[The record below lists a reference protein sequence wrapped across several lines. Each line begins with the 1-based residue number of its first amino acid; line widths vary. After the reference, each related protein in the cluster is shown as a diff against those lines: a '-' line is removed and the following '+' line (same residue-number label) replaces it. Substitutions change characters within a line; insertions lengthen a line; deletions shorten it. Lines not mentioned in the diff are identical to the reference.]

1 MTLEG
6 RFGFLGYGN
15 MGSAILEGLV
25 EAGVLFGK
33 HAIVCEPSFDRREV
47 AARVGAVIANT
58 PAEAA
63 AQSDALL
70 LCVKPQQMADV
81 LTAIQPAIAN
91 RAMPIISIAAGI
103 SIAYIQQRTGPSARV
118 IRVMPNTPALVGA
131 GATGIALG
139 PNCTEDDARMARTI
153 FEAVGIVE
161 IVPEAQ
167 INAVTAVSGS
177 GPAYFFMMVEH
188 LIAAGMAE
196 GLDRAVA
203 TRLAA
208 QTLHGAGLLMHTTG
222 EDAAVL
228 RARVTSPGGTTE
240 AALKRFTAEGFD
252 QAVRNAVHAA
262 VARAEELGS

>member
-33 HAIVCEPSFDRREV
+33 HAIVSDPSFDRREA
-47 AARVGAVIANT
+47 AARVGAVVAAS
-58 PAEAA
+58 PVEAA
-63 AQSDALL
+63 EQSDALL

-81 LTAIQPAIAN
+81 LSSIRPAVE
-91 RAMPIISIAAGI
+91 RPMPVISIAAGI
-103 SIAYIQQRTGPSARV
+103 SIAFIQEHLGPQVRV

-139 PNCTEDDARMARTI
+139 PNCTEADALMARTI
-153 FEAVGIVE
+153 FEAVGIAE
-161 IVPEAQ
+161 IVPESQ

-177 GPAYFFMMVEH
+177 GPAYFFNMVEH

-208 QTLHGAGLLMHTTG
+208 ATLHGAGLLLHSTG

-228 RARVTSPGGTTE
+228 RTKVTSPGGTTE
-240 AALKRFTAEGFD
+240 AALKRFTADGFG
-252 QAVRNAVHAA
+252 QVVRDAVHAA

>member
-25 EAGVLFGK
+25 EAGVLAGK
-33 HAIVCEPSFDRREV
+33 NAIVCEPSFDRREV
-47 AARVGAVIANT
+47 AARVGATIANS

-63 AQSDALL
+63 TLADTLL
-70 LCVKPQQMADV
+70 LCVKPQQMAEV
-81 LTAIQPAIAN
+81 LTAIQPVVDS
-91 RAMPIISIAAGI
+91 RPLPIISIAAGV
-103 SIAYIQQRTGPSARV
+103 SIAYIQQRVGPTARV

-139 PNCTEDDARMARTI
+139 PNCIEEDAQMARTI

-177 GPAYFFMMVEH
+177 GPAYFFNMVEH
-188 LIAAGMAE
+188 LITAGMAE
-196 GLDRAVA
+196 GLERPVA
-203 TRLAA
+203 TRLAV
-208 QTLHGAGLLMHTTG
+208 QTLYGAGLLLQSTG

-240 AALKRFTAEGFD
+240 AALKRFADDGLCQSVQD
-252 QAVRNAVHAA
+252 AVHAA